1 MEFSLQMFPF
11 GKSRRPMRKP
21 VSWIVAV
28 LVFILVF
35 LGTQI
40 GMAALRFEPLSLGA
54 LGGTAFVVAR
64 VYGTIWVAGTLGRL
78 VGGEFSKITE
88 RVTQPPPDISLPEVV
103 LPSPQPALSLP
114 EIVHP
119 SPPPVVPLL
128 VSPDDIEII
137 PEYERVIEEIKRG
150 TPAIFVTGRA
160 GTGKSTM
167 IRFLLGK
174 IHNGAVV
181 APTGLAA
188 LNVGG
193 VTIHSFFSFPP
204 ITLNSEQDY
213 PVSRRMAPV
222 FQNLGVLIVDEVSM
236 VTPDMIDC
244 MDASLRRVRRIN
256 LPFGGVPVVF
266 VGDLHQ
272 LEPVVSNPQAAYFFT
287 HRYRS
292 PFFFDADIF
301 HDVDIVPIALTR
313 VFRQDDEDFVRL
325 LDQVRR
331 GRNIDQA
338 VETLNGACLYRANDS
353 PSLFLVPTNGAAG
366 AINTNEL
373 NALPAPLRT
382 FNAIIKGQFK
392 VGEDRTPA
400 PDKLELKV
408 GARVL
413 FVKNNRPYWVNGTL
427 GEVLAIE
434 EEIIRV
440 RIDKTESVVSVQRV
454 SWEQIRNQ
462 YDPVERRI
470 KSEVVGSFTQFPLT
484 LGWAL
489 TIHKCQGMTLDSIR
503 IDIGNGAFAAG
514 QTYVALSRCK
524 TLEGISL
531 DAELLPK
538 DIIVS
543 EEVRV
548 FYSSLHER
556 VKRAAENS

>member
-1 MEFSLQMFPF
+1 
-11 GKSRRPMRKP
+11 MRKP
-21 VSWIVAV
+21 ASWIVAIT
-28 LVFILVF
+28 VFILVF

-40 GMAALRFEPLSLGA
+40 GMTALRFEPFHLGG
-54 LGGTAFVVAR
+54 LGGTVFVIAR
-64 VYGTIWVAGTLGRL
+64 VYGTIWLAGTFGRL
-78 VGGEFSKITE
+78 VGGELWEKTE
-88 RVTQPPPDISLPEVV
+88 PIAQPPPDTSLPEIA
-103 LPSPQPALSLP
+103 LPTPQPALSLP
-114 EIVHP
+114 KIVLP
-119 SPPPVVPLL
+119 SPQPVVPLP
-128 VSPDDIEII
+128 VAPDDIEII

-150 TPAIFVTGRA
+150 SPAIFVTGRA

-174 IHNGAVV
+174 IPNGAVV

-193 VTIHSFFSFPP
+193 VTINSFFQFPHH
-204 ITLNSEQDY
+204 TLNSEEDH
-213 PVSRRMAPV
+213 PVSRRMTPV

-236 VTPDMIDC
+236 VTPDKIDC

-272 LEPVVSNPQAAYFFT
+272 LEPVVSNSDDAYFFT

-301 HDVDIVPIALTR
+301 QDVDMIPVALTR
-313 VFRQDDEDFVRL
+313 VFRQDDENFVRL

-331 GRNIDQA
+331 GRNLDAA
-338 VETLNGACLYRANDS
+338 VETLNAACLYRANDT

-366 AINTNEL
+366 ARNTNEL
-373 NALPAPLRT
+373 NVLPAPLHT

-454 SWEQIRNQ
+454 SWEQIRNH
-462 YDPVERRI
+462 YDPTERRI

-489 TIHKCQGMTLDSIR
+489 TIHKCQGMTLDSLR

-543 EEVRV
+543 DEVRV
-548 FYSSLHER
+548 FYRSLHER